1 MENCWQLSS
10 FGFSQ
15 NTLRSLDILT
25 MHIDWKRKI
34 SSHILRE
41 ERNYFLG
48 LPIYHIIIGR
58 QVCVCRMILLILKS
72 TLTVNSRHFYLETKE
87 TEKWSTLI
95 QRKKKKT
102 TRRELKTSN
111 QIIINRLCCM
121 ITTQGEKIEE
131 LTCDENT
138 LEINGKERVKS
149 EK

>member
-10 FGFSQ
+10 LDFSQ
-15 NTLRSLDILT
+15 SIQRYLDILI
-25 MHIDWKRKI
+25 MHIDWKQKI

-48 LPIYHIIIGR
+48 LLICLIIIGR
-58 QVCVCRMILLILKS
+58 QVCVCRMILPILKS
-72 TLTVNSRHFYLETKE
+72 TLTVNSKRFYLETKE
-87 TEKWSTLI
+87 TGKLSTLI

-111 QIIINRLCCM
+111 QIIINRLCFM

-131 LTCDENT
+131 NVMIT
-138 LEINGKERVKS
+138 
-149 EK
+149 